1 VFRTLNSNQLP
12 GQARGTS
19 KPEPLRAGNPRDMTA
34 KKGKA
39 GRVDNSPS
47 KVTVQTQ
54 ASSKKTLGIS

>member
-1 VFRTLNSNQLP
+1 MP
-12 GQARGTS
+12 GQVRGTS